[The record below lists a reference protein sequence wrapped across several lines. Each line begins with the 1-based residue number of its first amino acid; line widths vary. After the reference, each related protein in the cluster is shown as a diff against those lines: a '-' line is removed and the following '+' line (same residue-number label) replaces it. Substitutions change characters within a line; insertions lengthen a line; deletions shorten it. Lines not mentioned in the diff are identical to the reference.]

1 MLHLNNKLIK
11 MNKRFASLA
20 LIAATIFCAS
30 AKNDDPVLMKVN
42 GKDVKLSEFE
52 YLYNKNNSQQVQKQS
67 IDEYVDMFVT
77 YKLKVADAE
86 AAGIDTTASFINE
99 FKGHRNE
106 LATPYLE
113 DKSTLERLTQEAYDR
128 MQEEVNV
135 SHIMIHISEDPAVNK
150 RSKATLDSIRNEIKA
165 GNATFEELAAKHST
179 DRSTSQR
186 GGSMGWI
193 TVSQH
198 WPYSFEKTA
207 WDTKVGETSDVVETF
222 AGFHI
227 ITVKD
232 RRPSQ
237 GQVNAKHI
245 LKLTHGKSPE
255 EAELAKQQ
263 IDSIYNVLLS
273 KDPAE
278 LSAAFSAIASTE
290 SECGSR
296 QKGGELG
303 WFGPG
308 QMVPEFEAA
317 TFALNDNNM
326 SKPVKTQFGWHII
339 YRTGSKGVGTLEEC
353 KPGILMSIN
362 NDERGLLPQKEMAQ
376 KMRAKHNVSIV
387 KKNYDKIIKD
397 LEKYGKFDTTYIAK
411 HINNE
416 KPIIKVGKE
425 TVPVKA
431 IFSVIPKGGNSAVA
445 YGKAIIKQTLESTMD
460 AEAMKYERNHLEE
473 YYPEFRNLVNEY
485 RDGILLFEV
494 SNRNVWEKA
503 AKDKEGLEQFFNEN
517 RAKYD
522 NWTAPKYK
530 GFIIFASSDSVMNK
544 AQQILAEKDL
554 SVDSIAPVLRKE
566 FGRKDIRIE
575 RVIAAKGENAIV
587 DYIAFGGEKPTNEKS
602 KWQYYFGYKGKQL
615 NSPEEAAD
623 VRGQVTSDYQA
634 KLEKEWIDS
643 LKAKYPVKINTKVL
657 NKIKSKQE

>member
-106 LATPYLE
+106 LAAPYLE
-113 DKSTLERLTQEAYDR
+113 DKSTLERLTKEAYDR

-135 SHIMIHISEDPAVNK
+135 SHIMIHISEDPAINK
-150 RSKATLDSIRNEIKA
+150 RSKATLDSIKNEIKA

-186 GGSMGWI
+186 GGNMGWI
-193 TVSQH
+193 LANR
-198 WPYSFEKTA
+198 WPYSFEKA
-207 WDTKVGETSDVVETF
+207 SWDTKTGEVSDVVETF

-227 ITVKD
+227 ILVND

-245 LKLTHGKSPE
+245 LKLTHGKSLE
-255 EAELAKQQ
+255 DADLAKQQ

-273 KDPAE
+273 KNPAE
-278 LSAAFSAIASTE
+278 LSEAFSAMASTE

-296 QKGGELG
+296 QNGGELG

-308 QMVPEFEAA
+308 QMVPEFEYA
-317 TFALNDNNM
+317 TFALNDNEM
-326 SKPVKTQFGWHII
+326 SKPVRTQFGWHII
-339 YRTGSKGVGTLEEC
+339 YRTGSKGIGTFEEC
-353 KPGILMSIN
+353 KPSILMTIN
-362 NDERGLLPQKEMAQ
+362 NDERGMLPQQEMAQ
-376 KMRAKHNVSIV
+376 KMRAKHNVCIV

-397 LEKYGKFDTTYIAK
+397 LNKGGIFDTTFITKYI
-411 HINNE
+411 NSE
-416 KPIIKVGKE
+416 KPIFKVGKE
-425 TVPVKA
+425 YVPTKT
-431 IFSVIPKGGNSAVA
+431 IFAALPKGGNNSTA
-445 YGKAIIKQTLESTMD
+445 YGKGLIDKTIESTMD
-460 AEAMKYERNHLEE
+460 AEAINYERNHLEE

-517 RAKYD
+517 RAKYN

-544 AQQILAEKDL
+544 AQQLLNEKAL
-554 SVDSIAPVLRKE
+554 SIDSIAPVLRKE

-587 DYIAFGGEKPTNEKS
+587 DYVAFDGEKPANEKN
-602 KWQYYFGYKGKQL
+602 KWQHYFGYMGRII
-615 NSPEEAAD
+615 SAPEEAAD

-643 LKAKYPVKINTKVL
+643 LKAKYPVKINLKVL
-657 NKIKSKQE
+657 KEVKEK